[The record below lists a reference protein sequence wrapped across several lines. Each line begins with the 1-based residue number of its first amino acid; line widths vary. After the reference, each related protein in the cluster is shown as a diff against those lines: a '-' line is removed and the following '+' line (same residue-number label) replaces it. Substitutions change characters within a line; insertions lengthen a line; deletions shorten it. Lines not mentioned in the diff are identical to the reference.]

1 MLSQA
6 YMIKVSDMPDLRA
19 HNGKFD
25 GLKPYYFTRF
35 WDVWQK

>member
-1 MLSQA
+1 
-6 YMIKVSDMPDLRA
+6 MPDLRA

-25 GLKPYYFTRF
+25 GLRPYYFTRF